1 MKKVQRSSFKL
12 NPITASIL
20 IAMSAQLAPN
30 LANAG
35 AGFGLTNK
43 ITAPAQTVPVPTY
56 YANSPAGKVVA
67 LDPVTGLPT
76 FNKTTNLPNTVD
88 SGTPLRKF
96 VDTLPGFGSA
106 NKNNL
111 GQYIPVAVPEKW
123 TDAAGNA
130 TDDYYEIAA
139 VEYAEKMHSDLP
151 KATHLRGYVQL
162 MTPGLA
168 LKGVAGQSFTTLDG
182 TVLSVVDLPHH
193 LGPVINA
200 TSGTAVRIKF
210 TNYLPVGAG
219 GNLFLPVDHSLTG
232 AGLGVTTTL
241 GPDATGKLPGAKGY
255 VNTFTTMQYTENRA
269 EIHLVGGE
277 APWVSAGSPHQW
289 VAPAGEAT
297 AYAAG
302 LGKGVSNKDVPDMAA
317 AGPGSTTLYFPNT
330 QSARFTFYQ
339 DRTSGLTRLNNYA
352 GLEAGYTV
360 TDAAEAALVASGA
373 IPADQI
379 PLIIEDKTFVPANV
393 AQQDAKWDAT
403 HWGAAGDLWFPHVY
417 ETNQDPNAV
426 SGLNSV
432 GRWDFG
438 PWFWPIFAATAALPS
453 GKYGDASFVPES
465 YQDTP
470 VINGTAY
477 PSLTVDPKAYR
488 FRIMNVS
495 NDRFFNLGLYKAK
508 ADFTADPVT
517 GLLTVP
523 TAPQLD
529 SNGNPMFNAAGQPL
543 IFSGTEVNMLPA
555 VADVTGAP
563 PNPTSTT
570 GVAYDVGCLCQYPNL
585 QQLLNYSFSGPTR
598 AWPVDNRIG
607 GAPDPASVGPDFIA
621 IGNDGGFLPHAVDIP
636 SQPVTYES
644 NRRSVTVTNVYGY
657 GLLVGPSERADA
669 IVDFSPYAGQT
680 LIVYNDAPTP
690 FPFDDQRDDY
700 FSGDPDLT
708 GQGGTYTTKPGYGPN
723 TRTIMQIKVNAA
735 LPLNAPI
742 TAYTQANLPAAGVLG
757 VTPSPLDTALAAAY
771 KASQIA
777 PIVPESIYNAAFG
790 TTDTD
795 NYGHVATGSLAQPTL
810 DFTTSGNN
818 GSVASVNLIASG
830 GVGNGSGTNY
840 DPLNPPTVV
849 FSNGSCLPAVGGVTA
864 SATATVDAVTHQVS
878 AVTMVANGSGYT
890 CAPQI
895 LFSSAVG
902 VGAQAAAQM
911 TTGTQK
917 ILAYTKAE
925 QELFDAAGRYNST
938 GGVEIPLTSG
948 TTQTTI
954 PLNYTDS
961 PTEFVGDTETQVWKL
976 VDNGF
981 WSNSIHF
988 DMVDVQLINRVGWDG
1003 TVKAPANNETGWKD
1017 TLRLNPLE
1025 DVIVAMRAKHP
1036 QVPFGQPAS
1045 KRAQDPSLPLGAA
1058 AAKLPVPVA
1067 PYTASTSQLP
1077 FLADPAI
1084 VSPQGASLLTTTVN
1098 TNVVV
1103 DNTQKGNIASPLGYD
1118 NEFVWGTAVLGHAED
1133 DFIRPVVYHPT
1144 VTAPAAP
1151 TVLTAAA
1158 GALTW
1163 VDTTPAGQLASAAGV
1178 VPVVVATLGNPANEV
1193 GFTVSRAT
1201 YKANGTLGA
1210 YAALAS
1216 LPANTISYTDATQAA
1231 ALLVGDLSY
1240 QVAAYN
1246 NAGTT
1251 SSAAFAVLAVPAV
1264 PAPTATVSG
1273 SGAVSVTWPAI
1284 SGATGYL
1291 VSINGAAPIL
1301 VAGTTYAPNPSATVF
1316 PHGFSYSITVAAQK
1330 AKYGATVNSAASAA
1344 VTANLTAFPAT
1355 PTAPTVT
1362 NVAATTLTLNWTA
1375 VAGAVTYN
1383 VQRANNA
1390 AFSGNGNNTVNTI
1403 ATAVAGTTY
1412 PVTGLTGGT
1421 TYYFRVVA
1429 VNGANTANGAGTNA
1443 VTTLAA
1449 TPAAPAFSA
1458 STGVTTTGFT
1468 ANWNAPANATSYNVS
1483 VNGAAAVSQTGT
1495 SIAVSGLTAGSTNTV
1510 TVAACSNA
1518 GTTCSTATSLTQVT
1532 VPAAPAAPTASA
1544 LAATTLTL
1552 TWTPVTGATSYTVQR
1567 ATNAAFTTGVA
1578 NATGTFTGASLAVT
1592 GLTGNT
1598 TYYFRV
1604 TAVNAG
1610 GPSTAGTVSAA
1621 TLTAP
1626 AVPTGVS
1633 AANGAAN
1640 APITGGLN
1648 FTVVAGLTYKLN
1660 WTGPATGSAVVTA
1673 TGQQVTFGTAG
1684 TYSMTV
1690 TATNASGSA
1699 TSAAFNVTVR

>member
-43 ITAPAQTVPVPTY
+43 ITAPAQTVPIATY
-56 YANSPAGKVVA
+56 YAHSPAGKVVA

-76 FNKTTNLPNTVD
+76 FDPLTNLPNKVD
-88 SGTPLRKF
+88 SGAPLRKF
-96 VDTLPGFGSA
+96 VDTLPGFGSVKA
-106 NKNNL
+106 NNL

-139 VEYAEKMHSDLP
+139 VEYSEKMHSDLP

-162 MTPGLA
+162 MTAGLA
-168 LKGVAGQSFTTLDG
+168 AKGVVGQSYTTLDG
-182 TVLSVVDLPHH
+182 QVLSVVDLPHH

-241 GPDATGKLPGAKGY
+241 GPDATGKLPGARGY

-289 VAPAGEAT
+289 VAPAGEAA

-317 AGPGSTTLYFPNT
+317 AGNGSTTLYFPNT
-330 QSARFTFYQ
+330 QSARFTFFQ

-393 AQQDAKWDAT
+393 AQQDAKWDAI

-508 ADFTADPVT
+508 PDSVVDAA
-517 GLLTVP
+517 GNTVYA
-523 TAPQLD
+523 APQLD
-529 SNGNPMFNAAGQPL
+529 SNGNPMFDAAGKPL
-543 IFSGTEVNMLPA
+543 FFSGTEVNMLPA

-570 GVAYDVGCLCQYPNL
+570 GLAYDVGCLCQYPNL
-585 QQLLNYSFSGPTR
+585 QPLLNYSFSGPTR

-636 SQPVTYES
+636 SQPVTYEA

-742 TAYTQANLPAAGVLG
+742 TAYTQANLPAGGVLG

-849 FSNGSCLPAVGGVTA
+849 FSNGSCLPALGVSA

-895 LFSSAVG
+895 LFNSAVG
-902 VGAQAAAQM
+902 IGAQAAAQM
-911 TTGTQK
+911 TSGTQK
-917 ILAYTKAE
+917 ILAQTKAE

-948 TTQTTI
+948 TTQTTV

-981 WSNSIHF
+981 WSNSMHF

-1045 KRAQDPSLPLGAA
+1045 HRAQDPSIQVGAA

-1103 DNTQKGNIASPLGYD
+1103 DNTKAGNIASPLGYD

-1133 DFIRPVVYHPT
+1133 DFMRPVVYHPT
-1144 VTAPAAP
+1144 VTVPGSP
-1151 TVLTAAA
+1151 FITSGTA
-1158 GALTW
+1158 GALVWT
-1163 VDTTPAGQLASAAGV
+1163 DPTPAGVA
-1178 VPVVVATLGNPANEV
+1178 ATLGNPANEV
-1193 GFTVSRAT
+1193 GVNVMRAT
-1201 YKANGTLGA
+1201 YTVDNGLGKF
-1210 YAALAS
+1210 AAIASS
-1216 LPANTISYTDATQAA
+1216 LPANTVSYTDATQVAGTDYA
-1231 ALLVGDLSY
+1231 Y
-1240 QVAAYN
+1240 EVAAYN

-1251 SSAAFAVLAVPAV
+1251 TSAAYLVLSPTV
-1264 PAPTATVSG
+1264 APVVAITAPVAPG
-1273 SGAVSVTWPAI
+1273 SVTLSWPTVT
-1284 SGATGYL
+1284 GATGYL
-1291 VSINGAAPIL
+1291 VSMTTNG
-1301 VAGTTYAPNPSATVF
+1301 VTTTYTTNRSTSTPTAAQLQ
-1316 PHGFSYSITVAAQK
+1316 HGYSYSITVTAQK
-1330 AKYGATVNSAASAA
+1330 SATVGGVTTTVNSLASNA
-1344 VTANLTAFPAT
+1344 VTANLTAFPVT
-1355 PTAPTVT
+1355 PTAPTAT
-1362 NVAATTLTLNWTA
+1362 NVAATTLTLNWA
-1375 VAGAVTYN
+1375 PVLGAATYT
-1383 VQRANNA
+1383 VQRATNSN
-1390 AFSGNGNNTVNTI
+1390 FNGTVTTI
-1403 ATAVAGTTY
+1403 ATGVAATTQAL
-1412 PVTGLTGGT
+1412 TGLTANT

-1429 VNGANTANGAGTNA
+1429 VNANSVNGPASAA

-1449 TPAAPAFSA
+1449 TPGVPTGLASSA
-1458 STGVTTTGFT
+1458 VTSTGYTLGWTAPTAAATTG
-1468 ANWNAPANATSYNVS
+1468 YNVLL
-1483 VNGAAAVSQTGT
+1483 NGVVVSANQAARTYVVTG
-1495 SIAVSGLTAGSTNTV
+1495 ANPNTAYGPYTV
-1510 TVAACSNA
+1510 QACSNA
-1518 GTTCSTATSLTQVT
+1518 GTTCSAASATPVSVTTLPLAPTAPT
-1532 VPAAPAAPTASA
+1532 APTASA

-1578 NATGTFTGASLAVT
+1578 TAAGTFTGASLAVT
-1592 GLTGNT
+1592 GLAGNT

-1610 GPSTAGTVSAA
+1610 GPSAAGTVSAA
-1621 TLTAP
+1621 VLTAP
-1626 AVPTGVS
+1626 AVPTAT
-1633 AANGAAN
+1633 AANGTTGGT
-1640 APITGGLN
+1640 ITGGLN
-1648 FTVVAGLTYKLN
+1648 FTVVTGLTYKLN
-1660 WTGPATGSAVVTA
+1660 WTGPSPATTTGSAAVT
-1673 TGQQVTFGTAG
+1673 TSGQQVTFATAG